1 MVQESEASA
10 IDVPMKAAC
19 RALARKGIDPA
30 RGGLAPTTM
39 NHRGHPKNP
48 IRRADLQ
55 LDRLATSFIVECTE
69 EAPELARHLG
79 ALNADGIRSLGGVLA
94 RFDARGRGELDAQE
108 RLLARRVINRL
119 QRPGTDSLTLLNK
132 VLDYL
137 DLNMNALLD
146 EDELEL
152 CLRVMDLFSRMEG
165 NADTLTTRELQSL
178 YAVLRHLDR
187 DGNGQLDPLERFE
200 LKQGLVNPEAFLA
213 EQREFNPHLQRVLA
227 EV

>member
-1 MVQESEASA
+1 
-10 IDVPMKAAC
+10 
-19 RALARKGIDPA
+19 
-30 RGGLAPTTM
+30 M

-48 IRRADLQ
+48 IHRADLQ
-55 LDRLATSFIVECTE
+55 LDQLAENFIAESAE
-69 EAPELARHLG
+69 EAPELARQLG
-79 ALNADGIRSLGGVLA
+79 SLNADGMRSLGGVLA
-94 RFDARGRGELDAQE
+94 RFDARGKGELDARE
-108 RLLARRVINRL
+108 RLLARRVIGRL
-119 QRPGTDSLTLLNK
+119 QRPGTETLALMNK

-152 CLRVMDLFSRMEG
+152 CLQVMDLFSRVES
-165 NADTLTTRELQSL
+165 NNETLTTRELQSL

-213 EQREFNPHLQRVLA
+213 EQREFNPHLQRVIA
-227 EV
+227 EP